1 LSILTVSRVTTYIK
15 DSLETDDLLG
25 DLWVAG
31 EVSNFTRAQSGHLY
45 FSVKDAGA
53 SLKCVMWRSAAT
65 KRPYQPR
72 DGDAVVLHGRITVYE
87 PRGEYQL
94 QVDLIQPEGV
104 GLLYQAFLELKE
116 RLEAEGL
123 FDAGRKR
130 SLPRFPRRIG
140 VVTSPTAAVLRDIV
154 NVLTRRYPL
163 AQVVLAPAAV
173 QGLDAPPQ
181 IVSALTALNALG
193 NIDVIIIA
201 RGGGSLEDMWAFN
214 DEQVARAI
222 VASAVPVVSAVGH
235 ETDFTIADFVADLRA
250 PTPSAA
256 AELVAPDVRDLSQ
269 QLLAHESSLGDAM
282 QRILS
287 DLGSRVEERSRLLRR
302 FSPDQVIARQRQRL
316 DELARA
322 AAAAVAHRLLLE
334 RERTGALSARLATLS
349 PYATLGRGYAIVRH
363 AGGGL
368 VVTQVA
374 QVTAGDPL
382 DVRVADGAFPAIA
395 GDIIGRGRSPQSGG

>member
-1 LSILTVSRVTTYIK
+1 MLREKTTLTILTVSRVTGYIK

-31 EVSNFTRAQSGHLY
+31 EVSNFVKAQSGHLY

-53 SLKCVMWRSAAT
+53 ALKCVMWRSAAA
-65 KRPYQPR
+65 KRPYAPR
-72 DGDAVVLHGRITVYE
+72 DGDAVVLHGRILVYE

-104 GLLYQAFLELKE
+104 GLLYQAFLELKD

-123 FDAGRKR
+123 FDAARKR
-130 SLPRFPRRIG
+130 QLPPFPRRIG

-154 NVLTRRYPL
+154 NVLSRRYPL

-173 QGLDAPPQ
+173 QGVDAPPQ
-181 IVSALTALNALG
+181 IAAALAALNALG
-193 NIDVIIIA
+193 NVDVIILA
-201 RGGGSLEDMWAFN
+201 RGGGSLEDLWAFN

-222 VASAVPVVSAVGH
+222 VASTVPVISAVGH

-256 AELVAPDVRDLSQ
+256 AELVAPDVRDLRL
-269 QLLAHESSLGDAM
+269 QLAASETGIGEAVQRRLA
-282 QRILS
+282 
-287 DLGSRVEERSRLLRR
+287 DLRGQVDERLRLLRR
-302 FSPDQVIARQRQRL
+302 FSPDQVIGRQRQRL
-316 DELARA
+316 DDLTRTATA
-322 AAAAVAHRLLLE
+322 SAAHRLMLE
-334 RERTGALSARLATLS
+334 RERTAALAARLATLS

-363 AGGGL
+363 LGGGA
-368 VVTQVA
+368 VVTRVA
-374 QVTAGDPL
+374 QVARGDPL
-382 DVRVADGAFPAIA
+382 AVRVADGEFAAVA
-395 GDIIGRGRSPQSGG
+395 GDR